1 MKLKNLACAMLVV
14 LGLASCTAES
24 DAFLYE
30 VETSVSLEKTFNATC
45 IDYQK
50 RGNDDLNLDQLVPV
64 STEEALAILQVL
76 RDHKNLTESN
86 SVEAIEGAPGQTFLN
101 ISAEQCVDDCHT
113 LELQLQMITYA
124 DDNSLFYKGS
134 KTCAKASNY
143 HWGLTGFGLTTNGA
157 DGTYKLECT
166 SNLYFKVVE
175 DVVKYIQVP
184 VKLNGIY
191 NPADHNVKFA
201 YSF

>member
-113 LELQLQMITYA
+113 L
-124 DDNSLFYKGS
+124 
-134 KTCAKASNY
+134 
-143 HWGLTGFGLTTNGA
+143 
-157 DGTYKLECT
+157 
-166 SNLYFKVVE
+166 
-175 DVVKYIQVP
+175 
-184 VKLNGIY
+184 
-191 NPADHNVKFA
+191 
-201 YSF
+201 